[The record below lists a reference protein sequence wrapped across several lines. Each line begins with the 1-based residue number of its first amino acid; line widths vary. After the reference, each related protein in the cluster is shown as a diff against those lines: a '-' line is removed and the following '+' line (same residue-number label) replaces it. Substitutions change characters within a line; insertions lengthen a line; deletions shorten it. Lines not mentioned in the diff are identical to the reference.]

1 MDTVDLAAVPQAK
14 KRILIGATGSVAS
27 VKIPII
33 VRTLLEEMGDQVE
46 VKVVTTNPALH
57 FFKASDVPVEVLTDQ
72 HEWDAW
78 GKMSDPVM
86 HIELRNWADM
96 FIVCPL
102 DANTLAKL
110 AQGLCDNLITCILRA
125 WDDARPVVVCPAMNT
140 NMWNHKFTA
149 MHLATLTGV
158 LNYQVIQPISKLL
171 ACGDLGIGAMAEY
184 RTIVDEIKRQ
194 VEEMRL
200 DERRVV

>member
-1 MDTVDLAAVPQAK
+1 MDTIDNTEALYSK

-33 VRTLLEEMGDQVE
+33 VKTLLEEIGDLIE
-46 VKVVTTNPALH
+46 IKVVTTNAALH
-57 FFKASDVPVEVLTDQ
+57 FFKPADVLSEVLTDQ
-72 HEWDAW
+72 DEWNAW

-96 FIVCPL
+96 FIICPL

-125 WDDARPVVVCPAMNT
+125 WDDSRPVIVCPAMNT

-149 MHLATLTGV
+149 IHLATLTDV
-158 LNYQVIQPISKLL
+158 LGYQVIPPISV
-171 ACGDLGIGAMAEY
+171 GAMAEY

-194 VEEMRL
+194 VDMMRNPEELHTTHSM
-200 DERRVV
+200 